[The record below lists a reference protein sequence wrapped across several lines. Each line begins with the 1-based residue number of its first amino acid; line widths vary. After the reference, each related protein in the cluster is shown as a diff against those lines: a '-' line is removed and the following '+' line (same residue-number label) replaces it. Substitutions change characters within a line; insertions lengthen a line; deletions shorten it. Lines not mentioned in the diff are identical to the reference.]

1 MKKAV
6 MYGAGNIGRGF
17 ITQLFSKSGY
27 ETALI
32 DVNKAVIEQLNR
44 EHCYPVK
51 IVSEEKQYEEIIT
64 NVYGVDGMSIDAVA
78 DVIAD
83 ADVMATAVGVNIL
96 PRIAGNIAE
105 GVRRRFAKTDA
116 PLNIIICENLIEADK
131 YLASLIKEKL
141 TEDEIKLFDER
152 IGLVEA
158 SIGRMVP
165 IMSEAMQE
173 GNILKVWVEPFC
185 ELPVD
190 KNGFKGEI
198 PYVVNMIPFTPFEY
212 FIQKKLFLHNMG
224 HAATAYYGTLRGIE
238 YISDAIKVPEI
249 YEKVRAAMLQSSA
262 ALSAEHGVALS
273 EIEAATEDL
282 LNRFANSHLHD
293 TTARVGRDVLRKL
306 AKGDRL
312 IGAALLCEKHGLAN
326 DAIIEAAAA
335 CTLFPADKD
344 EFSAKLNALIAEKGI
359 KAALAE
365 VSGLPEDHA
374 IIGKIAAVRETLA

>member
-1 MKKAV
+1 

-32 DVNKAVIEQLNR
+32 DVNKAVVEKLNT
-44 EHCYPVK
+44 EKCYPVK
-51 IVSEEKQYEEIIT
+51 IVSEKEQYEEIVT
-64 NVYGVDGMSIDAVA
+64 NVYAVDGMDMNAVA
-78 DVIAD
+78 DTIAD

-141 TEDEIKLFDER
+141 TADEIKLFDER

-165 IMSEAMQE
+165 IMSEEMQE

-198 PYVVNMIPFTPFEY
+198 PYVVNMIPFAPFEY

-224 HAATAYYGTLRGIE
+224 HAATAYYGTMADIE

-249 YEKVRAAMLQSSA
+249 YEKVSAAMMQSSA
-262 ALSAEHGVALS
+262 ALSKEHGLPV
-273 EIEAATEDL
+273 EETKAAAEDL
-282 LNRFANSHLHD
+282 LFRFANSHLHD

-312 IGAALLCEKHGLAN
+312 IGAALLCKKHGLPC
-326 DAIIEAAAA
+326 DAIIDAAAA
-335 CTLFPADKD
+335 CTMFPAEKD
-344 EFSAKLNALIAEKGI
+344 EFSAKLQALITEKGVT
-359 KAALAE
+359 AALAE
-365 VSGLPEDHA
+365 VSGLSADDD
-374 IIGKIAAVRETLA
+374 IIKAIAAAREKLVG

>member
-32 DVNKAVIEQLNR
+32 DVNKAVIEKLNT
-44 EHCYPVK
+44 EGCYPVK
-51 IVSEEKQYEEIIT
+51 IVSEEGKYEEIIT
-64 NVYGVDGMSIDAVA
+64 NVRGVDGMNIDAVA
-78 DVIAD
+78 DEIAS

-105 GVRRRFAKTDA
+105 GVRRRFKATDA
-116 PLNIIICENLIEADK
+116 PLNIIICENLIDADK

-141 TEDEIKLFDER
+141 TEDEIRLFDER

-165 IMSEAMQE
+165 IMSEEMQE
-173 GNILKVWVEPFC
+173 GNILKVWVEPYC
-185 ELPVD
+185 EFPVD

-198 PYVVNMIPFTPFEY
+198 PYVINMVPFTPFEY

-224 HAATAYYGTLRGIE
+224 HAATAYYGILEGKKEIAE
-238 YISDAIKVPEI
+238 AIAVPEI

-262 ALSAEHGVALS
+262 ALSKEHGVPYAD
-273 EIEAATEDL
+273 IEAATEDL
-282 LNRFANSHLHD
+282 LHRFANPHLHD
-293 TTARVGRDVLRKL
+293 TVTRVGRDVLRKL

-312 IGAALLCEKHGLAN
+312 IGAALLCEKHGLPN
-326 DAIIEAAAA
+326 DAILGIAAAA
-335 CTLFPADKD
+335 TKFPKDAD
-344 EFSAKLNALIAEKGI
+344 EFSAKLHEMMDTSGVMK
-359 KAALAE
+359 ALAE
-365 VSGLPEDHA
+365 VSGLPEDSA
-374 IIGKIAAVRETLA
+374 MLKKIVDMI